1 MLEFPQLRPNLME
14 MRPTRAPEQI
24 DVLQVAA
31 DQALL
36 HTAAH
41 WKHTAWQHYEHL
53 LAETSSLMPRRS
65 QECWVP
71 LEAPQSLHACD
82 YLALMTQAHLVAA
95 VLRRRLVPDLL
106 QSLCTAIH

>member
-41 WKHTAWQHYEHL
+41 WKHTAWQHYQRL
-53 LAETSSLMPRRS
+53 LAETSSLMLRF

-71 LEAPQSLHACD
+71 LEEPQSLHAYG
-82 YLALMTQAHLVAA
+82 YLVLMTQAHVVAA
-95 VLRRRLVPDLL
+95 VLRRRLVADLL